1 MLATSSQHARHK
13 LVTSLAI
20 CTLCRGRREGAQH
33 GKSVRNTMFGCW
45 SQHARHKLVTCSPQT
60 RNITRNMYTMS
71 GEEGGA
77 QHGKSVRNMG
87 KGVRNMG
94 KGVRNMRKGVRNIRN
109 TLRNIMIRRL
119 ICFLIRIVWL
129 RRCPIQAPGSDVRA
143 LAVPKCFFSKKNF
156 CTHEYQDASA

>member
-1 MLATSSQHARHK
+1 
-13 LVTSLAI
+13 
-20 CTLCRGRREGAQH
+20 
-33 GKSVRNTMFGCW
+33 
-45 SQHARHKLVTCSPQT
+45 
-60 RNITRNMYTMS
+60 MS

-143 LAVPKCFFSKKNF
+143 LAVPKCFFSKETFAHMNIRMHRHEHNTRRAILFKTKNNERF
-156 CTHEYQDASA
+156 FSFTI